1 MCINIHFDHIFFWL
15 IFNFFSLLLNNRFD
29 GDFINFKET
38 AEDLD
43 LEGGEMMDFFQQK
56 ST

>member
-15 IFNFFSLLLNNRFD
+15 IFNFFSLLLYNRFD